1 MRKKSKKQILKD
13 RTIGEIKKNLPP
25 ICEICGKYTQGD
37 LCHILPKSI
46 WCEHYTNPLNLIIM
60 CRYCHNQFDNS
71 VAFRKLQHKIIERVK
86 SFDERAAIRYF
97 KLYDDE

>member
-46 WCEHYTNPLNLIIM
+46 WPEHYTNPLNLIIM

-71 VAFRKLQHKIIERVK
+71 VAFRKLQKKLYERVK
-86 SFDERAAIRYF
+86 SFDERGAYRYF
-97 KLYDDE
+97 GI